1 MIDRHYNFNYSSGA
15 GENGYLIKIYNL
27 SIRYYNRCIVLAKE
41 GKYTEA
47 VHSLRKSVA
56 LKKDNIQAQNLLGLV
71 YYKLGRVTDGILH
84 WQISLKYQKSGNDA
98 LKYIQDCSYNAKEMS
113 KIDAIT
119 AYNKALH
126 SIKLDNVDL
135 AVMSLKKA
143 LEINSASVDANILMA
158 LCRMKQGN
166 TSAAIRLL
174 EKVLKI
180 DKENEKAVAYLK
192 ELKPDTTSV
201 FKKKNKENTEKKGVT
216 IVRNL
221 MNHSYS
227 MLSFGVGA
235 LCAVVILGGLI
246 MPAISGGYQKNLE
259 EQELQYNID
268 LNNKNDQLS
277 KNNETIKRLTDENEN
292 LKSKLYT
299 AGEQELQQRVR
310 ALADIETYYNE
321 GSVGEA
327 ADKLLALSTSGFGQ
341 EAVNQYNQLK
351 ATILP
356 AGAKYYYELGSSS
369 QSKNDTDNAKT
380 YFDKCIKCTGDG
392 DEIRYSAMYQ
402 LAKIAE
408 KAGDNNTAAKYFT
421 TVASKHPV
429 EAIRNEA
436 KKFVEQYRES

>member
-1 MIDRHYNFNYSSGA
+1 MCSCYIRWAYYA
-15 GENGYLIKIYNL
+15 GYFWWI
-27 SIRYYNRCIVLAKE
+27 
-41 GKYTEA
+41 
-47 VHSLRKSVA
+47 
-56 LKKDNIQAQNLLGLV
+56 
-71 YYKLGRVTDGILH
+71 
-84 WQISLKYQKSGNDA
+84 
-98 LKYIQDCSYNAKEMS
+98 
-113 KIDAIT
+113 
-119 AYNKALH
+119 
-126 SIKLDNVDL
+126 
-135 AVMSLKKA
+135 
-143 LEINSASVDANILMA
+143 
-158 LCRMKQGN
+158 
-166 TSAAIRLL
+166 
-174 EKVLKI
+174 
-180 DKENEKAVAYLK
+180 
-192 ELKPDTTSV
+192 P
-201 FKKKNKENTEKKGVT
+201 
-216 IVRNL
+216 
-221 MNHSYS
+221 
-227 MLSFGVGA
+227 
-235 LCAVVILGGLI
+235 
-246 MPAISGGYQKNLE
+246 KNLE

-369 QSKNDTDNAKT
+369 QSKNGTDNAKT

>member
-1 MIDRHYNFNYSSGA
+1 M
-15 GENGYLIKIYNL
+15 
-27 SIRYYNRCIVLAKE
+27 
-41 GKYTEA
+41 
-47 VHSLRKSVA
+47 
-56 LKKDNIQAQNLLGLV
+56 
-71 YYKLGRVTDGILH
+71 
-84 WQISLKYQKSGNDA
+84 
-98 LKYIQDCSYNAKEMS
+98 
-113 KIDAIT
+113 
-119 AYNKALH
+119 
-126 SIKLDNVDL
+126 
-135 AVMSLKKA
+135 
-143 LEINSASVDANILMA
+143 
-158 LCRMKQGN
+158 
-166 TSAAIRLL
+166 
-174 EKVLKI
+174 
-180 DKENEKAVAYLK
+180 
-192 ELKPDTTSV
+192 
-201 FKKKNKENTEKKGVT
+201 
-216 IVRNL
+216 
-221 MNHSYS
+221 
-227 MLSFGVGA
+227 
-235 LCAVVILGGLI
+235 
-246 MPAISGGYQKNLE
+246 
-259 EQELQYNID
+259 
-268 LNNKNDQLS
+268 
-277 KNNETIKRLTDENEN
+277 
-292 LKSKLYT
+292 KSKLYT

-369 QSKNDTDNAKT
+369 QSKNGTDNAKT

>member
-1 MIDRHYNFNYSSGA
+1 
-15 GENGYLIKIYNL
+15 
-27 SIRYYNRCIVLAKE
+27 
-41 GKYTEA
+41 
-47 VHSLRKSVA
+47 
-56 LKKDNIQAQNLLGLV
+56 
-71 YYKLGRVTDGILH
+71 
-84 WQISLKYQKSGNDA
+84 
-98 LKYIQDCSYNAKEMS
+98 
-113 KIDAIT
+113 
-119 AYNKALH
+119 
-126 SIKLDNVDL
+126 
-135 AVMSLKKA
+135 
-143 LEINSASVDANILMA
+143 
-158 LCRMKQGN
+158 
-166 TSAAIRLL
+166 
-174 EKVLKI
+174 
-180 DKENEKAVAYLK
+180 
-192 ELKPDTTSV
+192 
-201 FKKKNKENTEKKGVT
+201 
-216 IVRNL
+216 

-369 QSKNDTDNAKT
+369 QSKNDTDIAKT

>member
-27 SIRYYNRCIVLAKE
+27 SIRYYNRGIVLAKE

-84 WQISLKYQKSGNDA
+84 WQISLKYQKSDNDA
-98 LKYIQDCSYNAKEMS
+98 LKYIQDCSYSVKEMS
-113 KIDAIT
+113 K
-119 AYNKALH
+119 
-126 SIKLDNVDL
+126 VDL

-143 LEINSASVDANILMA
+143 LELNSSFVDANILMA

-166 TSAAIRLL
+166 ISAAIRLL
-174 EKVLKI
+174 EKVIRI

-216 IVRNL
+216 IIRNL

-246 MPAISGGYQKNLE
+246 MPAISGGYRKNLE
-259 EQELQYNID
+259 KQELQYNID
-268 LNNKNDQLS
+268 LNNKNGQLS

-310 ALADIETYYNE
+310 ALADIEMYYNE

-341 EAVNQYNQLK
+341 EAINQYNQLK
-351 ATILP
+351 TTILP
-356 AGAKYYYELGSSS
+356 AGAKYYYELGASS
-369 QSKNDTDNAKT
+369 QSKNDMDNAKV

-421 TVASKHPV
+421 TVANKHPV

>member
-1 MIDRHYNFNYSSGA
+1 
-15 GENGYLIKIYNL
+15 
-27 SIRYYNRCIVLAKE
+27 
-41 GKYTEA
+41 
-47 VHSLRKSVA
+47 
-56 LKKDNIQAQNLLGLV
+56 
-71 YYKLGRVTDGILH
+71 
-84 WQISLKYQKSGNDA
+84 
-98 LKYIQDCSYNAKEMS
+98 MS

-143 LEINSASVDANILMA
+143 LEINSAFVDANILMA

>member
-1 MIDRHYNFNYSSGA
+1 
-15 GENGYLIKIYNL
+15 
-27 SIRYYNRCIVLAKE
+27 
-41 GKYTEA
+41 
-47 VHSLRKSVA
+47 
-56 LKKDNIQAQNLLGLV
+56 
-71 YYKLGRVTDGILH
+71 
-84 WQISLKYQKSGNDA
+84 
-98 LKYIQDCSYNAKEMS
+98 
-113 KIDAIT
+113 
-119 AYNKALH
+119 
-126 SIKLDNVDL
+126 
-135 AVMSLKKA
+135 
-143 LEINSASVDANILMA
+143 
-158 LCRMKQGN
+158 
-166 TSAAIRLL
+166 
-174 EKVLKI
+174 
-180 DKENEKAVAYLK
+180 
-192 ELKPDTTSV
+192 
-201 FKKKNKENTEKKGVT
+201 
-216 IVRNL
+216 
-221 MNHSYS
+221 

-369 QSKNDTDNAKT
+369 QSKNDTDIAKT